1 MDVRLVLNSGRQKGR
16 ETTLS
21 RGIYLVGRSPLCQIR
36 PKNRYVSRKHCALIH
51 RRRELLI
58 QDLGSR
64 SGTFVNG
71 KKIDPKTAV
80 ALADGDRIRV
90 GKTRFLIAIAR
101 KPRAT
106 DRSVGSPVSAGHEA
120 EDFALASAV
129 SPENASDS
137 DIMSSVRGEGV
148 NQSPHFV
155 DDVLQMLESDPDE
168 DEEDDRSS
176 NRAAPGTVFS
186 LGTIKKSDGD
196 EDDSDGNVVFA
207 APNSG
212 DSIRVTEP
220 LPSYASRKD
229 WDVQSVYSWIN
240 QKETYSK
247 LDERR
252 AKRKAKQTT
261 GEESDK
267 STAVQPD
274 AAEETL
280 SPHADDNYSQKE
292 RSAQTRYATTKVAP
306 THQNGNWIDWLDSET
321 ARPVVLVVVGVMFS
335 GWIAWNAWILISFKG

>member
-1 MDVRLVLNSGRQKGR
+1 MEVRLVLNSGRQKGR

-71 KKIDPKTAV
+71 KKIDPKTAI

-90 GKTRFLIAIAR
+90 GKTRFLIAIMS
-101 KPRAT
+101 KPRAAE
-106 DRSVGSPVSAGHEA
+106 RSVGSPVSAGNEA
-120 EDFALASAV
+120 EDLSLASAV
-129 SPENASDS
+129 TPENASDS

-148 NQSPHFV
+148 DQSPHFV

-176 NRAAPGTVFS
+176 NRGAPGTVFS
-186 LGTIKKSDGD
+186 LGTSKKSDGD
-196 EDDSDGNVVFA
+196 EDDSDGNVLFA

-252 AKRKAKQTT
+252 AKRKAKQTP
-261 GEESDK
+261 GEASDE
-267 STAVQPD
+267 STAIQPD
-274 AAEETL
+274 AVEETA
-280 SPHADDNYSQKE
+280 SDRVDDNYSQKE
-292 RSAQTRYATTKVAP
+292 RTAQEKFTSAKVAP
-306 THQNGNWIDWLDSET
+306 TPQNRTWGDWLDLDT
-321 ARPVVLVVVGVMFS
+321 TRPVVLVVVGVLFA